1 METHEHAGLAD
12 RRRLLRRDRGA
23 HVLGPEATSRHRR
36 RLLPGE
42 PSPRLVR
49 RGRVDLRVQHRL
61 RASRGPGRRRS
72 DERRGPGALRAAR
85 LVSARAGMGH
95 GAVLRAHH
103 GVHDARV
110 PRAALLPRG
119 ALGAL
124 DHLARGVRADQTR
137 RRHLRR
143 RRRVRRAAPR
153 AAHRGV
159 QQLLDRIG
167 GGRAPDRALHGTGR
181 DAGRG
186 VHRRPANDIAG
197 DGLRAAHHL
206 RLEGARWLARAACC
220 PRSGHVQLVEAARS
234 PRVDR
239 HVGRGQGA
247 HADRVVLQRQLP
259 VARHAVLRADHR
271 PVVLDHG
278 PVHRAA
284 RAGGAGRARGAAG
297 IDLRRVLEAPPRV
310 HFHHPG
316 HDRPRP
322 GEDGTGAGPRDDGG
336 RRRPRDPQ
344 RSAGRLPPHG
354 HHCHARGDPRDGGR
368 RAAGG
373 PDELAGGRVQR
384 LVHAVHDRLLPATE
398 ATIEPARA
406 RPGRPAGDRRDGA
419 HQSAVDPRDPGL
431 EGVVRLSAGRPGLS
445 GTADLRRVLSRRD
458 VQTLERERL
467 PRRVDRRLPARG
479 LPPRRRYA
487 GESRDGGLR
496 PGVPDRLV
504 SLDRQQHLFSVLQ
517 PVHFRRL
524 MSHDDRREL
533 CDGGARGGAGH
544 QPDVRHGDGRKPR
557 TVAGELEPLG
567 RDQLGHRARA
577 YPARLSVLHRL
588 RRGTMTLSRRNAI
601 KLGLGAGAGA
611 LPLLGYSPLLV
622 EAEAR
627 APRARASDVV
637 KAWPLPLSAVRL
649 QAGPLKHAQE
659 LDARYLLALEPDRM
673 LAYYRDR
680 AGLPP
685 KAEPYGG
692 WDGDGR
698 NLTGH
703 IAGHHL
709 SAVSLMWAATGD
721 ARFKQRADYIVGELK
736 QVQDAHGDGY
746 LSALKGGRR
755 AFGELARG
763 EIRSAACDL
772 NGEWSPWY
780 TLHKTYAGLRDAYR
794 FAGNRTALAVEA
806 RFAAWAERILAG
818 LDDAQIQRMLN
829 TEFGGMNEVLAD
841 LYADT
846 GDERWLR
853 LSYKF
858 EHRAF
863 IEPLERHQDDLG
875 GTHGNTQIPKL
886 LGSAKRFVY
895 AGAPADLIAAVF
907 FWDQVVQHHSF

>member
-23 HVLGPEATSRHRR
+23 HVLGPETTPRHRR
-36 RLLPGE
+36 RLLLGE
-42 PSPRLVR
+42 PPPRLVR

-61 RASRGPGRRRS
+61 RASRGPGRGRG
-72 DERRGPGALRAAR
+72 DERRRAGALRAAR
-85 LVSARAGMGH
+85 LVPPRARVGDGT
-95 GAVLRAHH
+95 VLRPHH
-103 GVHDARV
+103 GVHHAGV

-119 ALGAL
+119 PLGAL
-124 DHLARGVRADQTR
+124 AHLARGLRADQAR
-137 RRHLRR
+137 RRHLRGR
-143 RRRVRRAAPR
+143 GRVRRAVLRPDHR
-153 AAHRGV
+153 A
-159 QQLLDRIG
+159 
-167 GGRAPDRALHGTGR
+167 
-181 DAGRG
+181 
-186 VHRRPANDIAG
+186 
-197 DGLRAAHHL
+197 
-206 RLEGARWLARAACC
+206 
-220 PRSGHVQLVEAARS
+220 
-234 PRVDR
+234 
-239 HVGRGQGA
+239 
-247 HADRVVLQRQLP
+247 VVL
-259 VARHAVLRADHR
+259 DHR
-271 PVVLDHG
+271 PV
-278 PVHRAA
+278 HRAT

-354 HHCHARGDPRDGGR
+354 HHCHARGDPRDGG
-368 RAAGG
+368 
-373 PDELAGGRVQR
+373 L
-384 LVHAVHDRLLPATE
+384 
-398 ATIEPARA
+398 
-406 RPGRPAGDRRDGA
+406 RPA
-419 HQSAVDPRDPGL
+419 
-431 EGVVRLSAGRPGLS
+431 
-445 GTADLRRVLSRRD
+445 
-458 VQTLERERL
+458 
-467 PRRVDRRLPARG
+467 
-479 LPPRRRYA
+479 
-487 GESRDGGLR
+487 
-496 PGVPDRLV
+496 VPDRLV
-504 SLDRQQHLFSVLQ
+504 SMDRQQHLFSVLQ

-763 EIRSAACDL
+763 EIRSAAFDL
-772 NGEWSPWY
+772 NGEWYLWY
-780 TLHKTYAGLRDAYR
+780 ILHKT
-794 FAGNRTALAVEA
+794 
-806 RFAAWAERILAG
+806 
-818 LDDAQIQRMLN
+818 
-829 TEFGGMNEVLAD
+829 
-841 LYADT
+841 
-846 GDERWLR
+846 
-853 LSYKF
+853 
-858 EHRAF
+858 
-863 IEPLERHQDDLG
+863 
-875 GTHGNTQIPKL
+875 
-886 LGSAKRFVY
+886 
-895 AGAPADLIAAVF
+895 
-907 FWDQVVQHHSF
+907 

>member
-23 HVLGPEATSRHRR
+23 HVLGPETTPRHRR
-36 RLLPGE
+36 RLLLGE
-42 PSPRLVR
+42 PPPRLVR

-85 LVSARAGMGH
+85 LVSARAGLGH
-95 GAVLRAHH
+95 GAVLRTHH

-119 ALGAL
+119 ALSAL
-124 DHLARGVRADQTR
+124 DHLARGVRADQAR

-297 IDLRRVLEAPPRV
+297 IDLRRVLEAAPGI
-310 HFHHPG
+310 HFHHPR
-316 HDRPRP
+316 HDRTRP
-322 GEDGTGAGPRDDGG
+322 GEDRPGARSRDDGG
-336 RRRPRDPQ
+336 PRRPRDPQ
-344 RSAGRLPPHG
+344 RGAGGLPPHG
-354 HHCHARGDPRDGGR
+354 HDGDARGDSWDGGR
-368 RAAGG
+368 RTVGG
-373 PDELAGGRVQR
+373 PDELAGGSVQR
-384 LVHAVHDRLLPATE
+384 LLHAVHDRLLSAPETA
-398 ATIEPARA
+398 IQSARA
-406 RPGRPAGDRRDGA
+406 GPRRAPGDRSDGA
-419 HQSAVDPRDPGL
+419 HQLVVDPRDPGL
-431 EGVVRLSAGRPGLS
+431 EGVVRLSPGRTGLS
-445 GTADLRRVLSRRD
+445 GAADLRRVLSRRD
-458 VQTLERERL
+458 VQAFERERL
-467 PRRVDRRLPARG
+467 PCRLDRRFPARG
-479 LPPRRRYA
+479 LPARRRYA
-487 GESRDGGLR
+487 GESRHGGLR
-496 PGVPDRLV
+496 PGISDRLV
-504 SLDRQQHLFSVLQ
+504 PLDREQHLLSVLQ
-517 PVHFRRL
+517 PVHLRRL
-524 MSHDDRREL
+524 VSHDDRREL
-533 CDGGARGGAGH
+533 RDDSARGGAGYK
-544 QPDVRHGDGRKPR
+544 PDVRHGHGGKPR
-557 TVAGELEPLG
+557 KVAGELEPVG
-567 RDQLGHRARA
+567 RDQLRRRARA
-577 YPARLSVLHRL
+577 YPARLSVLYGV
-588 RRGTMTLSRRNAI
+588 RRRTMTLSRRSAL
-601 KLGLGAGAGA
+601 KLGLGAGALEVLGR
-611 LPLLGYSPLLV
+611 PVLLG
-622 EAEAR
+622 AEPVATAR
-627 APRARASDVV
+627 VLDTAVV
-637 KAWPLPLSAVRL
+637 KARPLPLSAVRL
-649 QAGPLKHAQE
+649 TGGPLKHAQE
-659 LDARYLLALEPDRM
+659 LSARYLLQLEPDRM
-673 LAYYRDR
+673 LAYYRKR
-680 AGLPP
+680 AGLEP

-709 SAVSLMWAATGD
+709 SGVSLMWAATGD
-721 ARFKQRADYIVGELK
+721 ARFKERADYIVRELK
-736 QVQDAHGDGY
+736 TVQDAHGDGY
-746 LSALKGGRR
+746 LSALAGGRK
-755 AFGELARG
+755 AFGDLARG
-763 EIRSAACDL
+763 EIRSAAFDL

-794 FAGNRTALAVEA
+794 HTGNQTALDVET
-806 RFAAWAERILAG
+806 RFATWAEKILAG
-818 LDDAQIQRMLN
+818 LDDAQLQHMMN

-846 GDERWLR
+846 GDQRWLA

-863 IEPLERHQDDLG
+863 IESLRRHEDDLA
-875 GTHGNTQIPKL
+875 GTHGNTQVPKL
-886 LGSAKRFVY
+886 IGSAARYVY
-895 AGAPADLIAAVF
+895 AGRPEDLLASSF
-907 FWDQVVQHHSF
+907 FWD